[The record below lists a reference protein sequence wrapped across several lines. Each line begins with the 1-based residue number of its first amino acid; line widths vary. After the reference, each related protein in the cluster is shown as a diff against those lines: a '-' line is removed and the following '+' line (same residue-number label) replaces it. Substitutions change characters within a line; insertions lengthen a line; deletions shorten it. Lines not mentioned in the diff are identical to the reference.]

1 MAGISLQPYSCQPCI
16 VCCLGRRL
24 IGVEPLTR
32 DYELQILQ
40 CPECESVVR
49 LVQRQV
55 GRTKHSSRKV
65 LGRRSA
71 TPYWNEVRIPA
82 SPC

>member
-1 MAGISLQPYSCQPCI
+1 MAGISLQSCI
-16 VCCLGRRL
+16 ICCLGRRL

-32 DYELQILQ
+32 DYELQILE

-55 GRTKHSSRKV
+55 GRTKLSGRNT
-65 LGRRSA
+65 LGRRST
-71 TPYWNEVRIPA
+71 TPYWNGVRIPA
-82 SPC
+82 SAC